1 MMPPKEAT
9 AATEITEI
17 AMIPAEEKEEGVF
30 LFGESGLFDPLSPLD
45 SLEELDSLDKMGLS
59 DLLEMELLELVLSLE
74 EELLE
79 FVPSLELVSIG
90 IRSYTAVNVTSSV
103 TTNV

>member
-45 SLEELDSLDKMGLS
+45 LLEEG
-59 DLLEMELLELVLSLE
+59 
-74 EELLE
+74 LLE
-79 FVPSLELVSIG
+79 FVPSLELVSTG
-90 IRSYTAVNVTSSV
+90 IRSYMAVNVTSSV

>member
-1 MMPPKEAT
+1 
-9 AATEITEI
+9 
-17 AMIPAEEKEEGVF
+17 MIPAEEKEEDAF
-30 LFGESGLFDPLSPLD
+30 SFGESGLFDPLSPLD

-59 DLLEMELLELVLSLE
+59 DLLEMELLELVFSLE

-79 FVPSLELVSIG
+79 FVPSLELVSTG
-90 IRSYTAVNVTSSV
+90 IRSYMAVNVTSSV

>member
-1 MMPPKEAT
+1 
-9 AATEITEI
+9 
-17 AMIPAEEKEEGVF
+17 
-30 LFGESGLFDPLSPLD
+30 
-45 SLEELDSLDKMGLS
+45 MGLS
-59 DLLEMELLELVLSLE
+59 DLLEMELLELAFSLE

-79 FVPSLELVSIG
+79 FVPSLELVSTG

>member
-1 MMPPKEAT
+1 
-9 AATEITEI
+9 
-17 AMIPAEEKEEGVF
+17 
-30 LFGESGLFDPLSPLD
+30 
-45 SLEELDSLDKMGLS
+45 MGLS
-59 DLLEMELLELVLSLE
+59 DLLEMELLELAFSLE

-90 IRSYTAVNVTSSV
+90 IRSYTAANVTSSV